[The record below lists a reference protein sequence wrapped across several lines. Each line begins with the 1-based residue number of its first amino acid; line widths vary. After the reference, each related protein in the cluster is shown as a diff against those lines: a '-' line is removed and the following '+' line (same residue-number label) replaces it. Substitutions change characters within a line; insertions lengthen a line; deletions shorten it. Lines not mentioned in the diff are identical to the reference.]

1 MQFRVNQ
8 PLKGRDTS
16 SLPNDLR
23 EVERMEAEDWMTV
36 RDMTF
41 REYAH
46 PVTDEPYIVLFNG
59 RKWSQP
65 IVDKP
70 KLGTTEVWN
79 LINTTEDSHP
89 IHLHLVRFQVLDRQ
103 PFDADGYLGDWKPT
117 PVPGGGPDPI
127 KVSRKFLKG
136 PRYLP
141 DLNEQGWKDT
151 VRANP
156 GEITRIIARFEDYT
170 GKYPWHCHILEH
182 EDNEMML
189 QFLVVE

>member
-1 MQFRVNQ
+1 M
-8 PLKGRDTS
+8 
-16 SLPNDLR
+16 
-23 EVERMEAEDWMTV
+23 
-36 RDMTF
+36 
-41 REYAH
+41 
-46 PVTDEPYIVLFNG
+46 TDEPFIVLFNG

-70 KLGTTEVWN
+70 KLGSTEVWN

-103 PFDADGYLGDWKPT
+103 PFDAASYLDDWKPA

-127 KVSRKFLKG
+127 KVNPKRFKG
-136 PRYLP
+136 QRYLP
-141 DLNEQGWKDT
+141 DPNERGWKDT

-156 GEITRIIARFEDYT
+156 GEVTRIIARFEDYT

-189 QFLVVE
+189 QFQVVE